1 MCAKIQVARSCEKLL
16 LELRAAVHRDLIAE
30 DFLRRRERD
39 RCRLDGSV
47 VADMHA
53 HLVELY
59 LSERRGVEEHRLL
72 RQLHDR
78 MIARKEI
85 LVTLVLSHLL
95 HIVDVAETAFAIH
108 IGNMR
113 SGRDAHTVRLL
124 VRLEPK
130 VKASHFR
137 APPSQKF
144 LHFRRSR
151 HPLFFQNDATAKKV
165 FVRFSKIAHTQEEKF
180 LRLGRCRVFVF
191 PKPKVQG
198 AKATGKRERL
208 ELHEMT
214 FFRDA
219 RIFAAASEFLALRET
234 PKCTCKPWIC
244 LYCIATVAT
253 TSSNKIVTCH
263 YILLLRVSPC

>member
-16 LELRAAVHRDLIAE
+16 LELRAAVHRDFIAE

-47 VADMHA
+47 MADMHA
-53 HLVELY
+53 HRVELD

-72 RQLHDR
+72 GQLHDR

-151 HPLFFQNDATAKKV
+151 HLLVFQNDATAKE
-165 FVRFSKIAHTQEEKF
+165 SSS
-180 LRLGRCRVFVF
+180 VF
-191 PKPKVQG
+191 PKSRTRRKKNFSVSANAVFSFFQNRRF
-198 AKATGKRERL
+198 RERRRPAK
-208 ELHEMT
+208 EKDWNCM
-214 FFRDA
+214 
-219 RIFAAASEFLALRET
+219 
-234 PKCTCKPWIC
+234 K
-244 LYCIATVAT
+244 
-253 TSSNKIVTCH
+253 
-263 YILLLRVSPC
+263 